1 MYTQFFG
8 LREKP
13 FTLSPD
19 PKYLFLSDS
28 HREALAHLLYGIEQ
42 GEGFIAVTGEVG
54 TGKTTLCRTLLDRLD
69 SSTEVAFVFNPPL
82 SGMELLQSVHH
93 ELGLLG
99 GEASRQELT
108 QELNQFLLEKK
119 VQGRR
124 VLLIVDEAQNLERD
138 ALEQLRLLG
147 NLETNTA
154 KLLQIVLLGQPELDT
169 KLESPDLRQ
178 LRQRITVRWRLAPLS
193 ASETRE
199 YVVHRLKVA
208 GAARELFTDL
218 ALREIHRRSR
228 GIPRVINLLCDRS
241 LLAGY
246 AARAQSI
253 GLGLVSEVERE
264 VAGPPRGGSGFSSWR
279 DRFSVRPDLLLAGLV
294 GATAVAL
301 LLGLALSTGM
311 GGRWMRGSDE
321 GAPPPGAASAAG
333 ARESL
338 ADTQTATSP
347 AQALPDV
354 SAAPP
359 AAAPPIDLA
368 TALARLSPAAAGAA
382 SCDALLEAWG
392 EARGGAD
399 LLSIGQV
406 QDALRARGFSVL
418 ALVGADLESLRAI
431 DRPALL
437 QLSALDGAP
446 RPVLLARIENDAAW
460 VHGLGA
466 PVAVRIPLVELAS
479 HWDGTAYVAWKNP
492 AALPELL
499 VRRDRG
505 EAVSWLQGALSE
517 LGYFRGPAT
526 GAFDWA
532 TVRAVR
538 AFQSANA
545 LTPDGAVGP
554 YTQLLLYRSVATG
567 AASPRLITALEP
579 PA

>member
-69 SSTEVAFVFNPPL
+69 ASTEVAFVFNPPL

-124 VLLIVDEAQNLERD
+124 VLLIIDEAQNLERD
-138 ALEQLRLLG
+138 ALEQVRLLG

-154 KLLQIVLLGQPELDT
+154 KLLQIILLGQPELDT
-169 KLESPDLRQ
+169 TLESPNLRQ

-193 ASETRE
+193 AGETRE

-208 GAARELFTDL
+208 GASRELFTDL

-241 LLAGY
+241 LLAAY
-246 AARAQSI
+246 AARTQSI

-279 DRFSVRPDLLLAGLV
+279 DRFAVRPDLLLAGLI

-301 LLGLALSTGM
+301 LLGLALSTGFGERWLRS
-311 GGRWMRGSDE
+311 GGLT
-321 GAPPPGAASAAG
+321 PPAAAASTPTPTSTAVD
-333 ARESL
+333 AR
-338 ADTQTATSP
+338 

-354 SAAPP
+354 SAPP
-359 AAAPPIDLA
+359 PSAAPAIDLA
-368 TALARLSPAAAGAA
+368 TSLARLSPAAAGAA

-418 ALVGADLESLRAI
+418 ALVGADLALLRSI
-431 DRPALL
+431 DRPVLL
-437 QLSALDGAP
+437 QLTALDGAP

-460 VHGLGA
+460 LNGIGA
-466 PVAVRIPLVELAS
+466 PAAVRVSLTELAS
-479 HWDGTAYVAWKNP
+479 HWDGAAYIAWRNTAS
-492 AALPELL
+492 LPELL

-505 EAVSWLQGALSE
+505 EAVSWLQQALTE

-526 GAFDWA
+526 GAFDSA
-532 TVRAVR
+532 TASAVR
-538 AFQSANA
+538 AFQRANA

-554 YTQLLLYRSVATG
+554 YTQLLLYRSIASG